1 MAEKFGK
8 AFFDADCVV
17 INDIYSANEP
27 PISGIS
33 GETIFK
39 EVKKSNHRQIKYLPS
54 KDDIL
59 SYLSEIVQS
68 GDIIITMGA
77 GDIWTVG
84 QELAEQLKKTKVF

>member
-1 MAEKFGK
+1 
-8 AFFDADCVV
+8 
-17 INDIYSANEP
+17 
-27 PISGIS
+27 
-33 GETIFK
+33 FK

-59 SYLSEIVQS
+59 GYLSEIVQS

-77 GDIWTVG
+77 GDIWTAG